1 MALSLLS
8 DLPVEVNRILCP
20 GKLAGGDGRLPRA
33 ADLAEAFFDIV
44 FRRLVIGMP
53 KVVSP
58 ASLTAATMAATLL
71 AFEDTL
77 FRRVTLW
84 LVIREPE
91 DTECEWF
98 REWDLGREPE
108 YVDIDRRCWLR
119 GLEEC
124 WISWKFV
131 CDQQRSKNIS
141 QSGTEVRPT
150 LEEAMF
156 MGYFDEDGPQS
167 SKLWEA
173 TIWGPRKWST
183 AMWV

>member
-20 GKLAGGDGRLPRA
+20 GKLAGGDGRLPSA

-91 DTECEWF
+91 DTECE
-98 REWDLGREPE
+98 
-108 YVDIDRRCWLR
+108 
-119 GLEEC
+119 
-124 WISWKFV
+124 
-131 CDQQRSKNIS
+131 
-141 QSGTEVRPT
+141 
-150 LEEAMF
+150 
-156 MGYFDEDGPQS
+156 
-167 SKLWEA
+167 
-173 TIWGPRKWST
+173 
-183 AMWV
+183 